1 SALFFFQAE
10 DGIRDFHVTGVQ
22 TCALP
27 ILPDLFLKLVDL
39 ANAFLLALAQAGFG
53 GDDLAADILQ
63 PASRVF
69 ADAGK
74 TLLGRYQLL
83 LQQTLLL
90 VTPVTQADQRQIG
103 RASWRGR
110 LVVWLRAVV

>member
-1 SALFFFQAE
+1 MLRCGLQRLLLSLLQLLLLLQR
-10 DGIRDFHVTGVQ
+10 GGQ
-22 TCALP
+22 
-27 ILPDLFLKLVDL
+27 LPDLFLKLVDL